1 MNDSFSALARKIRSK
16 KLNKEDIENLKK
28 EAIESKIERN
38 RRQKKAI
45 EIQRIIRGY
54 LARKKFKI
62 LEDKININTII
73 DYLYEKKLKRIHKH
87 SSQIISYFL
96 YKYIERQRK
105 IKNKLINEFKIHCSD
120 LIKAFIRGIIVR
132 KNIKDKL
139 DLIRSN
145 KKKLAPYF
153 LSFKTRLMLKCKS
166 IQNILADIANI
177 KFLLQDEKDQ
187 NEIEDGKQGIKE
199 LKLKLRKKYNE
210 FYLIYYQNK
219 MTTEWVDEERTSEPW
234 LKRYK
239 KILNGEDVSY
249 MKKNINN
256 LDNKNYNNKKDKSQR
271 KMKNIDNNI
280 DNNININEYNENEN
294 NYNDNY
300 ENDYIYNNYEK
311 NYNDNDDMSN
321 NNITEETQ
329 NIPQMQ
335 SYYKEDERPI
345 KPMKNNN
352 FMNSENPFGLSK
364 NGFPE
369 THINS
374 NYNNYNNYNSQRT
387 PINQKS
393 KIKRNATNNNNK
405 NKKNSNSNLQLTQNE
420 EESKSQILQYQDNQ
434 DNINNNINS
443 NYQYNQYDE
452 RPIGVKKL
460 DYNVMFGEGNNFE
473 GDGFG
478 GMNQEI
484 NLSQKKPKII
494 KNKNSPRK
502 KPVYD
507 ARKAIEEA
515 KLREAKEGK
524 KEKTSAFREF
534 VKEMKKISAEEKSAQ
549 KNKNEISQKI
559 SSTNTNKSSNTNLKK
574 MKNYG
579 KDDLPI
585 KKNNFMEDNNFNN
598 SNIKYEEKEIEE
610 QKLKRIPIKS
620 RKVETKDMIMRR
632 KLHELERSPPP
643 VLNIKGAKSKIECW
657 GPSNEVKRQRLS
669 QINNEKENKKM
680 KNVSKKLNNYQTDS
694 KDSMNI
700 NMINKKTMEINQNK
714 NNKIVDPKA
723 IEEKAKKIALKK
735 INKIENQI
743 NRIENEFNLDNYF
756 KNKEKK
762 MMEFGKIPYI
772 KKEYNYVKKYSNEVY
787 TSLVKHLMAQYQD
800 LK

>member
-62 LEDKININTII
+62 LEEKVNINTII
-73 DYLYEKKLKRIHKH
+73 EYLYEKKLKRIHKH

-139 DLIRSN
+139 DLIRTN
-145 KKKLAPYF
+145 KKKLEPYI
-153 LSFKTRLMLKCKS
+153 LSYRTRLMLKCKS
-166 IQNILADIANI
+166 IQNILVDIANI

-187 NEIEDGKQGIKE
+187 TQNEEGKQGIKE

-219 MTTEWVDEERTSEPW
+219 MTTEWVDEERTPEPW
-234 LKRYK
+234 LKRYQ

-249 MKKNINN
+249 IKKNTNN
-256 LDNKNYNNKKDKSQR
+256 IDNKNYNNINNKKDKSQR
-271 KMKNIDNNI
+271 KMKNIDNKI
-280 DNNININEYNENEN
+280 DNNNEYNENEN
-294 NYNDNY
+294 DYNNNYK
-300 ENDYIYNNYEK
+300 NDYNNNYDN
-311 NYNDNDDMSN
+311 NYNDNDDISN
-321 NNITEETQ
+321 NNITEEPQ
-329 NIPQMQ
+329 NIPQIQ
-335 SYYKEDERPI
+335 STYKEDERPI

-369 THINS
+369 DHINS
-374 NYNNYNNYNSQRT
+374 NFNNYNNYNSQRT

-393 KIKRNATNNNNK
+393 KIKRNTTNNNK

-420 EESKSQILQYQDNQ
+420 EESKSQMQYQDNQ
-434 DNINNNINS
+434 DNMNNYNNN
-443 NYQYNQYDE
+443 QYNQYDE
-452 RPIGVKKL
+452 RPIGIKKI
-460 DYNVMFGEGNNFE
+460 DYNAMFGEGKNFE

-484 NLSQKKPKII
+484 NLTQNKPKII
-494 KNKNSPRK
+494 KAKNTPRK

-549 KNKNEISQKI
+549 KNNNDNSPKI
-559 SSTNTNKSSNTNLKK
+559 SSSNTNKSSKTNIK
-574 MKNYG
+574 MKTYG

-598 SNIKYEEKEIEE
+598 SNSKYEEKEKEMQE
-610 QKLKRIPIKS
+610 QKNKRIPIKS
-620 RKVETKDMIMRR
+620 RKVETKDMILRR

-680 KNVSKKLNNYQTDS
+680 KNINKKNNYQTES
-694 KDSMNI
+694 KDSMNV
-700 NMINKKTMEINQNK
+700 NFLNKKTIENNQNK
-714 NNKIVDPKA
+714 KEKVVDPKA

-735 INKIENQI
+735 ITKIENQI
-743 NRIENEFNLDNYF
+743 NRIENEFNLDTYF
-756 KNKEKK
+756 KNKEQK
-762 MMEFGKIPYI
+762 MLEFGKIPYI

-787 TSLVKHLMAQYQD
+787 TSLVKHLMTQYQD